1 MIDMVKTCL
10 TASVN
15 IHTLHY
21 LAGRRF
27 RRERMWQFRNRF
39 RLGAGTKILDV
50 GGVPDTWES
59 VSEDVDVTILN
70 LFAIPW
76 QNRRGYPA
84 ITTVVGDGCA
94 LPYSDGVFDIVFSN
108 SVIEHLGTAER
119 QQMFAT
125 EVRRVGRSLWVQTPS
140 KSFPIESHL
149 LTPFIHYLPVAVR
162 VKLLRRFTTWGL
174 LTRPSPQQVQAFL
187 AEVRLLSAGE
197 MQALFPDCTIVRERV
212 IGLSKS
218 YIAVRDAQN
227 TPSAM
232 VVASVDLRDSSPT
245 FPAT

>member
-1 MIDMVKTCL
+1 MIHVVKTCL

-27 RRERMWQFRNRF
+27 RRERMRQFRERF
-39 RLGAGTKILDV
+39 RLTAGTTILDV
-50 GGVPDTWES
+50 GGLPEMWES
-59 VSEDVDVTILN
+59 LPENVDVTVLN

-76 QNRRGYPA
+76 QNRSGFPS

-94 LPYSDGVFDIVFSN
+94 LPYPNGAFDIVFSN

-119 QQMFAT
+119 QRMFAS
-125 EVRRVGRSLWVQTPS
+125 EVRRVGRALWVQTPA

-162 VKLLRRFTTWGL
+162 LKLLRRFTTWGL
-174 LTRPSPQQVQAFL
+174 LTKPSPARVESFL

-197 MQALFPDCTIVRERV
+197 MQQLFPDCTLVRERV
-212 IGLSKS
+212 AGLSKS
-218 YIAVRDAQN
+218 YIAVRDA
-227 TPSAM
+227 
-232 VVASVDLRDSSPT
+232 
-245 FPAT
+245 